1 MAPTRMTLAGVLE
14 GVRLRGVLAPE
25 WAGMKVEGLEYDSR
39 KVEKDTLFFA
49 FAGARFDGRQFAREA
64 EARGACAVV
73 SELPRSEDA
82 ANPIAISPAIPPAI
96 PPTIPPAI
104 PWIEVEH
111 GRKALAIAAR
121 NFYAQPDER
130 VYFTGITGTNG
141 KTTTAYLT
149 DAILRRPGGPTPAP
163 KALTAMIGTIEYR
176 IGDEIRKAPNTTPES
191 LDVIRLAAELEQ
203 RGGRYLTME
212 VSSHGLALARVYG
225 MQFHTAVFTNL
236 TRDHLDFH
244 QTMEEYA
251 AAKRLL
257 FSPAEGPSPQW
268 AILNADDPASESML
282 PSGDARVIWYGTSE
296 KADLRAENIRSDFK
310 GLRFDAVYQG
320 QRQAVESPLVGR
332 INVSNILAAV
342 GVGLSYGLDL
352 TTIAEGIRTC
362 PPVPGRFERVDGGQ
376 PFLVVVD
383 YAHTDDA
390 LRNVIRSARE
400 LAVQAGKGRVI
411 TLFGC
416 GGDRDRTK
424 RPLMGMAAAEASDF
438 VVLTSDNPRSEDPLD
453 IMNDVMV
460 GLGRFDTPLVAEPDR
475 AKAIARALSEAKAGD
490 VVLLAGK
497 GHETYQILKD
507 RTIDF
512 DDRET
517 ARQVLQSLG
526 YKKHGV

>member
-1 MAPTRMTLAGVLE
+1 MAPTRMTLAGVLK
-14 GVRLRGVLAPE
+14 GVRLRGVLAGE
-25 WAGMKVEGLEYDSR
+25 WAELTVEGLEYDSR

-49 FAGARFDGRQFAREA
+49 FAGARVDGRQFAREA

-73 SELPRSEDA
+73 SELPRSEDLA
-82 ANPIAISPAIPPAI
+82 TSG
-96 PPTIPPAI
+96 AI

-130 VYFTGITGTNG
+130 VHFTGITGTNG

-149 DAILRRPGGPTPAP
+149 DAILRRAGGPTAAP

-244 QTMEEYA
+244 QTMEDYA

-257 FSPAEGPSPQW
+257 FAPDEGPAPQW

-282 PSGDARVIWYGTSE
+282 PPGDARVIRYGIAE
-296 KADLRAENIRSDFK
+296 GADLRAENIRSGFD
-310 GLRFDAVYQG
+310 GLHFDAVYQG
-320 QRQAVESPLVGR
+320 QRQAIESSLVGR

-342 GVGLSYGLDL
+342 GVGSQLRHGSGRDRRGHSDVSAGSGTLRAGRRRAAFSGGGGLRAHRRRAAQCDPVGSRVGG
-352 TTIAEGIRTC
+352 AGRQRPRHHAIRMRRR
-362 PPVPGRFERVDGGQ
+362 PGSHQTSVDGNGRGGGQ
-376 PFLVVVD
+376 RFRG
-383 YAHTDDA
+383 A
-390 LRNVIRSARE
+390 
-400 LAVQAGKGRVI
+400 
-411 TLFGC
+411 
-416 GGDRDRTK
+416 
-424 RPLMGMAAAEASDF
+424 
-438 VVLTSDNPRSEDPLD
+438 
-453 IMNDVMV
+453 DV
-460 GLGRFDTPLVAEPDR
+460 G
-475 AKAIARALSEAKAGD
+475 
-490 VVLLAGK
+490 
-497 GHETYQILKD
+497 
-507 RTIDF
+507 
-512 DDRET
+512 
-517 ARQVLQSLG
+517 
-526 YKKHGV
+526 